1 MSKII
6 AKPGAAYEVL
16 RSSSFGQISAAARL
30 SQPTVARVFRGEPCQ
45 VKTAK
50 KLCQAIGCGFSDLFE
65 IRKGGGADE

>member
-6 AKPGAAYEVL
+6 AKPGAAYDVL
-16 RSSSFGQISAAARL
+16 RVTSAAQIAAAARL
-30 SQPTVARVFRGEPCQ
+30 SQSTVSRVFRGEGCQ

-50 KLCQAIGCGFSDLFE
+50 KLCQALGCGFSDLFE

>member
-6 AKPGAAYEVL
+6 AKPGVSYDVL
-16 RSSSFGQISAAARL
+16 RAASFGQIAAAARL
-30 SQPTVARVFRGEPCQ
+30 SRPTVARVFRGEPCY